1 MALLLAIF
9 ASMATIA
16 QADIKQPELTSHE
29 TSCYY
34 SENPSAAE
42 VDGERGRS
50 YRGLVTFTISGRTCA
65 KWTASTDFTIEGR
78 PDDQHEWSRKWSKDE
93 AEGFSEGI
101 TSERPKAD
109 REEGGIMYWGNGLGN
124 HNYCRNP
131 DMTELQPWCVTLDGK
146 KEVCDIPKCD
156 PHPRNLK
163 DEAASLA
170 RKMKSTDCHC
180 AAELYGEHA
189 AFGSSFLEKEH
200 IGRTSDGQP
209 CRCK

>member
-1 MALLLAIF
+1 MACVLILAIF

-16 QADIKQPELTSHE
+16 QADRKQPALTSHE

-34 SENPSAAE
+34 SKNPSAAE
-42 VDGERGRS
+42 VGGQKGRS
-50 YRGLVTFTISGRTCA
+50 YRGLVSFTISGRTCA
-65 KWTASTDFTIEGR
+65 KWTASTDFTIELDSKKGITS
-78 PDDQHEWSRKWSKDE
+78 DDQHEWS
-93 AEGFSEGI
+93 I
-101 TSERPKAD
+101 ERPIAD

-131 DMTELQPWCVTLDGK
+131 DPKKAGEIQPWCMTLDGR

-156 PHPRNLK
+156 PHPRNFK
-163 DEAASLA
+163 DEATTLS
-170 RKMKSTDCHC
+170 RKLKSTDCHC